1 VDENRCVDTWTL
13 RWFIIFPLSSAAG
26 IDLLAYLVVK
36 LWQHPP
42 EEAPVLLGHALVG
55 AALSVPYCL
64 VGLWAMR
71 RYRAEHIRVLRMTYI
86 ERVANVVGCLKLSW
100 PCLVFIAVLA
110 VARGAV
116 GIAYDLPP
124 RLLDGLLGRVAYGGW
139 HVAYGGLL
147 LWNLV
152 AWGLPIAA
160 GEMTRNRREA
170 LGAAPGSSDLPSSEG
185 CREENGEE
193 SAP

>member
-1 VDENRCVDTWTL
+1 
-13 RWFIIFPLSSAAG
+13 
-26 IDLLAYLVVK
+26 
-36 LWQHPP
+36 
-42 EEAPVLLGHALVG
+42 
-55 AALSVPYCL
+55 
-64 VGLWAMR
+64 
-71 RYRAEHIRVLRMTYI
+71 MTYI